1 MSIDLVVLISIV
13 LLTAYW
19 ARLLW
24 RRGARGRSLASAI
37 AAAFLGIVLVATMTA
52 HTLDVLS
59 RLWIGTTYQG
69 GTFQYSFRAY
79 SLFLLGAVLI
89 TVGIQL
95 LAASLGLGMA
105 SERAYRGAL
114 FWIAITLLLVL
125 PLVPIQR
132 FFAIPLSVLASVIM
146 LLVAWFARPLKEPSG
161 RPSG

>member
-1 MSIDLVVLISIV
+1 MSIDLAVLISIV

-19 ARLLW
+19 TRLLW
-24 RRGARGRSLASAI
+24 RRDARGRILVSAL

-69 GTFQYSFRAY
+69 GTFPYSFRAY

-89 TVGIQL
+89 AAGTQL
-95 LAASLGLGMA
+95 LGASLGLASA

-114 FWIAITLLLVL
+114 MWIAITLLLVL

-132 FFAIPLSVLASVIM
+132 FFAIPLSVLAGVVM
-146 LLVAWFARPLKEPSG
+146 LLVGWFARPSAG
-161 RPSG
+161 AAQ